1 MPPNP
6 EAATRLEIGHV
17 LFIDSVG
24 YSKLLT
30 EEQRELQDRLS
41 QVVRGTEQFRAADSA
56 GRLVRVPAGDG
67 MALVFFNS
75 PEAPLKCAIEINRA
89 LKDFP
94 DIRLRMGIHS
104 GPVNVVRDVDGRRN
118 VAGTGINIAQR
129 IMDCGDGGHI
139 LVSKRVAEDLAQMR
153 EWQPDLHEL
162 GECGVKHGASV
173 SLANFYTGDVGNPKL
188 PQKIREWRQQ
198 KAAGPLRARN
208 IVFAGVL
215 VIAVAVASFAY
226 RHYANPTSAAV
237 HTDGK
242 SIAVLPFE
250 NFSDD
255 KANGYFADGIQDDIL
270 TALAKLRDLRVI
282 SRTSVEKYRG
292 RKGSLNL
299 REIADALGVANVL
312 EGSVRRVG
320 EQIIMNVQ
328 LIDTLQDRHRWAH
341 RYDMTL
347 QESLGIDGQIAQEIA
362 TALGVKL
369 TSDETTRVSG
379 KPTSNTRAYDLF
391 LQAKEYEFKPDT
403 FLQDYRTAEQL
414 YVQAITLDPNFA
426 LAHARLAGTR
436 AYIYHFYEPTEVW
449 SKSARAEAALALKLQ
464 PNLGEAHHA
473 LGRCYYWF
481 DRDYAQ
487 ALREF
492 ETARTLSPNDSSI
505 PWDMAAIK
513 RRQGKW
519 DEALADYRQI
529 LTLDPQNANVV
540 RDLLYTY
547 CDVRD
552 WPKAAETAERLIALA
567 PDSLNAKAQ
576 IGYVDFWKTGRTDRL
591 KSEMGVVPPGKDPD
605 GAVTAARLDA
615 SLIDRD
621 TVSSARILKSSPL
634 EAFSYFNGVDTPRNF
649 FAGEIAFLHGDNSTA
664 KKELERA
671 RDAFATA
678 VQETPEVA
686 ERHAVLG
693 MTCAL
698 LGEKP
703 RAISEGKRA
712 VELRPE
718 SEDALD
724 GTLMNAILAVIYAR
738 TGESA
743 LSLDLL
749 EHLMAVPGAVDTANY
764 SITVNDL
771 KYRWE
776 WDPIRN
782 DPRFQKLIGQ
792 TQQ

>member
-1 MPPNP
+1 MPLNP
-6 EAATRLEIGHV
+6 EAGTQLEIGHV
-17 LFIDSVG
+17 LFIDCVG

-30 EEQRELQDRLS
+30 DEQRELQDRLS
-41 QVVRGTEQFRAADSA
+41 QIVRSTEQFQIADSV
-56 GRLVRVPAGDG
+56 GKLVRVPAGDG
-67 MALVFFNS
+67 MALIFFNS
-75 PEAPLKCAIEINRA
+75 LEAPLKCAIEVERA

-94 DIRLRMGIHS
+94 GIQLRMGIHS
-104 GPVNVVRDVDGRRN
+104 GPVNVVRDIDERRN

-129 IMDCGDGGHI
+129 IMDCGDSGHI
-139 LVSKRVAEDLAQMR
+139 LLSKRVAEDLAQTR
-153 EWQPDLHEL
+153 EWRSDLHDL
-162 GECGVKHGASV
+162 GECAVKHGAHVSV
-173 SLANFYTGDVGNPKL
+173 VNFYNDEVGNPQV
-188 PQKIREWRQQ
+188 PEKIRNSREDETSARPGALRRRNVGI
-198 KAAGPLRARN
+198 AAALLA
-208 IVFAGVL
+208 
-215 VIAVAVASFAY
+215 IAVSLLFAY
-226 RHYANPTSAAV
+226 QHFSTRSS
-237 HTDGK
+237 GEK

-255 KANGYFADGIQDDIL
+255 KANGYFADGVQDDIL
-270 TALAKLRDLRVI
+270 TALAKIRDLRVI
-282 SRTSVEKYRG
+282 SRTSVEKYRDSKESQDL
-292 RKGSLNL
+292 RKV
-299 REIADALGVANVL
+299 AKVLGVANIL

-320 EQIIMNVQ
+320 NRIIMNVQ
-328 LIDTLQDRHRWAH
+328 LIKAAQDRHVWANK
-341 RYDMTL
+341 YDLSL
-347 QESLGIDGQIAQEIA
+347 QDSLGIDGQIAREVA
-362 TALGVKL
+362 SNLGAKL
-369 TSDETTRVSG
+369 TQDEAARVRG
-379 KPTSNTRAYDLF
+379 KPTENTQAYDLF

-414 YVQAITLDPNFA
+414 YVQATTLDPNFA

-436 AYIYHFYEPTEVW
+436 AYIYHFYEPTEAW
-449 SKSARAEAALALKLQ
+449 SKSARVEAALALKLQ

-492 ETARTLSPNDSSI
+492 EIARTLSPNDSSI
-505 PWDMAAIK
+505 PWDIAAIK
-513 RRQGKW
+513 RRQGQW

-547 CDVRD
+547 CAVRD
-552 WPKAAETAERLIALA
+552 WTKAGETAQRLIALA

-591 KSEMGVVPPGKDPD
+591 KSEMEAVPAGKDPD

-621 TVSSARILKSSPL
+621 AGSAAGILKSSSL
-634 EAFSYFNGVDTPRNF
+634 EAFSYFNGVDTPRSF
-649 FAGEIAFLHGDNSTA
+649 FTGEIAFLRGDKAAA
-664 KKELERA
+664 KKELEKA

-678 VQETPEVA
+678 VQETPEVP

-693 MTCAL
+693 MTCAFL
-698 LGEKP
+698 ADKQ

-718 SEDALD
+718 SDDALD
-724 GTLMNAILAVIYAR
+724 GTIMNAILAVIYAR
-738 TGESA
+738 TGETA
-743 LSLDLL
+743 RALDLL
-749 EHLMAVPGAVDTANY
+749 EHLMAVPGAVDSANY

-782 DPRFQKLIGQ
+782 DPRFQKLIEQ
-792 TQQ
+792 APQ